1 MTIAAGAPHDRAD
14 ALFRVG
20 RAYAMT
26 ADRRVYQAV
35 AVKDGR
41 IAAVGRSR
49 DELDSLVGSGTA
61 VIDDPELV
69 LYPAFHD
76 THNHQL
82 LAARDLDYVSLEQAR
97 SIDELVQALREAAER
112 LPAGEWIISS
122 RCWHETH
129 LREGRLPT
137 ARELDVASAGHPVFV
152 PRGGHVGVANSAALR
167 LAGITA
173 TSADPASGTVIRL
186 PDRTP
191 TGVLIEPGALDPVLR
206 VLPPVTEAQQADL
219 LARQCRLYNRHG
231 IGVVRD
237 PGLMPDEV
245 AIYQAVLDRGE
256 LTTRTRLMFWVRP
269 QATVA
274 DTLAYVDSLPT
285 PGSLGGDGLG
295 IWGLKFGM
303 DGGVEG
309 GYLCQPYAN
318 NPDFRGHAFW
328 AADDFEQVVEHAVG
342 RGWRV
347 GCHAVGDCAVRR
359 VLDAYEQ
366 VARRHPGLPPGTLVI
381 EHAFLADAQDRARAV
396 RLGVGIT
403 VQHPLLYS
411 LGGNLV
417 RYWGPDRASQVMPVR
432 AWVDEGALITAGSD
446 CNVSF
451 FDPLLSIWGLVTR
464 GTRTVGVQGPE
475 YRVDV
480 YTAIR
485 LYTEA
490 GGRLLREERS
500 VGILAPGAFADVVGF
515 RGDLLDCP
523 VDDLPSRQPV
533 LTLVG
538 GRPAHDPEGL
548 CRMNGETHHD
558 RALRPEPERARS
570 GTVLAEAGVSAE
582 TRG

>member
-1 MTIAAGAPHDRAD
+1 MTDGTGARREPAD
-14 ALFRVG
+14 AVLRVG

-26 ADRRVYQAV
+26 ADREVHQAV
-35 AVKDGR
+35 AVRDGR

-49 DELDSLVGSGTA
+49 DELDSFIGPGTA

-82 LAARDLDYVSLEQAR
+82 LAARDLDYVPLEQAR
-97 SIDELVQALREAAER
+97 SLDEVVQALREAAAR
-112 LPAGEWIISS
+112 TPPGEWIISS

-137 ARELDVASAGHPVFV
+137 ARELDAASAGHPVFV
-152 PRGGHVGVANSAALR
+152 QRGGHVGVANSAALR

-173 TSADPASGTVIRL
+173 TSADPASGTVVRL

-191 TGVLIEPGALDPVLR
+191 TGVLIEPGALDPVRRL
-206 VLPPVTEAQQADL
+206 LPPVTEAQQAEL
-219 LARQCRLYNRHG
+219 LARQCRLYNGRG

-245 AIYQAVLDRGE
+245 AVYQAVLDRGE
-256 LTTRTRLMFWVRP
+256 LTTRTRLMFWVLPR
-269 QATVA
+269 ATVA
-274 DTLAYVDSLPT
+274 DTLAYVDSLPA

-295 IWGLKFGM
+295 IWGLKLGM

-309 GYLCQPYAN
+309 GFLCQPYAN
-318 NPDFRGHAFW
+318 NPEFRGHAFW
-328 AADDFEQVVEHAVG
+328 AADDFERVVEHAVG

-359 VLDAYEQ
+359 VLDAYER
-366 VARRHPGLPPGTLVI
+366 VALRHPGLTPGTLVI
-381 EHAFLADAQDRARAV
+381 EHAFLADAAARSRAV

-417 RYWGPDRASQVMPVR
+417 RYWGPDRASQVMPVG
-432 AWVDEGALITAGSD
+432 AWVDEGALIAAGSD

-480 YTAIR
+480 YTALR

-490 GGRLLREERS
+490 GGRLLREDR
-500 VGILAPGAFADVVGF
+500 VGILAPGAFADIVAF

-523 VDDLPSRQPV
+523 VDDLPSQEPA

-538 GRPAHDPEGL
+538 GRAVHDPDGL
-548 CRMNGETHHD
+548 C
-558 RALRPEPERARS
+558 P
-570 GTVLAEAGVSAE
+570 
-582 TRG
+582 RG